1 MAQETIFG
9 DGSEGVIDE
18 VVKALE
24 SAGVTGDV
32 AAAVTNNLK
41 GGGVE
46 IEDEVIG
53 DGLSLSDNARFI
65 IEKRYIR
72 RGDDGEPIEDVKGLF
87 ERVSRAIALGQP
99 EAKRAEYEQRYFEKM
114 STLKFLPNS
123 PTIVNAGTGRGCLSA
138 CFVVSPED
146 NIESFM

>member
-41 GGGVE
+41 GGGLE
-46 IEDEVIG
+46 
-53 DGLSLSDNARFI
+53 LSLI
-65 IEKRYIR
+65 HI
-72 RGDDGEPIEDVKGLF
+72 
-87 ERVSRAIALGQP
+87 
-99 EAKRAEYEQRYFEKM
+99 
-114 STLKFLPNS
+114 
-123 PTIVNAGTGRGCLSA
+123 
-138 CFVVSPED
+138 
-146 NIESFM
+146 